1 LCSGFGWDKD
11 GALLAIIND
20 RSPLINVWDAN
31 SGRVQQLDSGL
42 KDNLS
47 FLAWSKTA
55 PLLAV
60 GTAKGNLM
68 IYNHQSSRRIPIVG
82 KHSRRITC
90 GCWSNGNF
98 LALGGDDK
106 ILTISNHEGDT
117 LKTAPLR
124 GEPSDVQ
131 FSEMKTDERSLG
143 DNTVSLIIGKRNLF
157 FFNLNDPDN
166 PIELA
171 FQGKYGDGYILIG
184 FSAGYFV
191 VISTHM
197 KEIGQELF
205 QAKNHKTVLN
215 DIAISTKLNKA
226 ASCGDNVTLG
236 GVIIDIR
243 ISRYA
248 NV

>member
-1 LCSGFGWDKD
+1 MSCSLKLAEICRGLFGYNWIRSEGEYIRPPWQSETGNTLQGLCSGFGWDKD

-143 DNTVSLIIGKRNLF
+143 DNTVSSDF
-157 FFNLNDPDN
+157 
-166 PIELA
+166 
-171 FQGKYGDGYILIG
+171 
-184 FSAGYFV
+184 
-191 VISTHM
+191 
-197 KEIGQELF
+197 
-205 QAKNHKTVLN
+205 
-215 DIAISTKLNKA
+215 
-226 ASCGDNVTLG
+226 
-236 GVIIDIR
+236 
-243 ISRYA
+243 
-248 NV
+248 